1 VNRNGVINAFDIF
14 RYLRQK
20 IVDVSELDAALI
32 IAYFDSDSDGKMS
45 YGDFLSFLLPK
56 MNTHLREEIVQRT
69 N

>member
-1 VNRNGVINAFDIF
+1 
-14 RYLRQK
+14 
-20 IVDVSELDAALI
+20 VSELDAALI